1 MAEPETFGPRLK
13 KLKRMPHIF
22 SQVLEL
28 PFPSDFP
35 VNSEETETAFRFV
48 IKDPEM
54 VIDGTVKAEVLR
66 IVPGAKK
73 VVLRGVSRTGSAL
86 SELETWRFRLPPS
99 TNPDATSAS
108 YKDGVL
114 TVVVP
119 KSWSCKEDK
128 YDGVVAEDNGSAVS
142 VGPVSPIS
150 VF

>member
-1 MAEPETFGPRLK
+1 MAELETCGPRSK

-35 VNSEETETAFRFV
+35 VDSEETETAFRFV
-48 IKDPEM
+48 IEDPEM
-54 VIDGTVKAEVLR
+54 EINGTVKAEVVG

-86 SELETWRFRLPPS
+86 GEIDTWRFRLPPS
-99 TNPDATSAS
+99 ANPDATSAS
-108 YKDGVL
+108 YEDGVL
-114 TVVVP
+114 IVVVP
-119 KSWSCKEDK
+119 KSRSCEESKCCGLIAKDK
-128 YDGVVAEDNGSAVS
+128 GSVVP
-142 VGPVSPIS
+142 VGPACQIS